1 MFTTVPSQ
9 LTINGVNFGTAKPT
23 VTLGGIPVAVVL
35 YTNVKV
41 VVQVPASIDAA
52 PGAYFLTLT
61 QGGPGASTI
70 FVSDIG
76 AVGPAG
82 PTGPPG
88 PQGARGP
95 AGATGATGPTAA
107 TGATGP
113 QGATGAF
120 GPQGPQGVTGAIGPQ
135 GPQGPAGPG
144 QNSAAFMTGRINS
157 NGSFFYAGA
166 PSGVSSG
173 LIDGT
178 NRTLAPSVDRTAR
191 NLAVELEGNVTGSVT
206 VLLIPLVGDVSNGG
220 LGCVVPAGNSTC
232 TSGSSTF
239 LIPAGSSLEI
249 EVQTSCPPGTL
260 PPGTSVCWGPG
271 AVRFGYEVQ

>member
-1 MFTTVPSQ
+1 LLAESFPFIESVEEMFTTVPSQ

-82 PTGPPG
+82 PTGPTG
-88 PQGARGP
+88 PK
-95 AGATGATGPTAA
+95 GATGAI
-107 TGATGP
+107 
-113 QGATGAF
+113 

-135 GPQGPAGPG
+135 GPQGPAGPPG

-157 NGSFFYAGA
+157 NDFNISHFTFYVGA

-173 LIDGT
+173 VIDGT

-191 NLAVELEGNVTGSVT
+191 NLAVELAGYVTGSVT
-206 VLLIPLVGDVSNGG
+206 VLLTPFVNGVQNGG
-220 LGCVVPAGNSTC
+220 LGCVVAVNNSTC
-232 TSGSSTF
+232 TSGSSTS

-249 EVQTSCPPGTL
+249 SVQTSCPPGTF
-260 PPGTSVCWGPG
+260 SCQGPG